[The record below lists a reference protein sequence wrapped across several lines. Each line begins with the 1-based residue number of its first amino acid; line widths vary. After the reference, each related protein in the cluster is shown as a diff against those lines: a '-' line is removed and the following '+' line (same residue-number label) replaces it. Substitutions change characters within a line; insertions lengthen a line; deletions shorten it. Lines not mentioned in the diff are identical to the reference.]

1 MQRKDCNKKSSKKIK
16 EKKTN
21 FFHVFCDRCETHT
34 HRNTRKKTKK
44 INKSKRVQRP
54 KVKIISD
61 SDATPHEAM
70 RNDDDGQPSRAEPS
84 TVERYVCGVS
94 VSVSVW
100 LLGSKMY

>member
-1 MQRKDCNKKSSKKIK
+1 MQRKDCNKKSSKT
-16 EKKTN
+16 KTN
-21 FFHVFCDRCETHT
+21 VFHVFCDRCETHT
-34 HRNTRKKTKK
+34 HTETHAKNKKK

-70 RNDDDGQPSRAEPS
+70 RNDDDDGQPSRAEPS
-84 TVERYVCGVS
+84 TVDRYVCGVS

>member
-1 MQRKDCNKKSSKKIK
+1 M
-16 EKKTN
+16 
-21 FFHVFCDRCETHT
+21 FFVTDVKHTHT
-34 HRNTRKKTKK
+34 QKHTQKTKK

-70 RNDDDGQPSRAEPS
+70 RNDDGQPSRAEAS
-84 TVERYVCGVS
+84 TVERYVCDVS
-94 VSVSVW
+94 VSVAVW

>member
-1 MQRKDCNKKSSKKIK
+1 M
-16 EKKTN
+16 
-21 FFHVFCDRCETHT
+21 FFMFFVTDVKHTHT

-84 TVERYVCGVS
+84 TVERYV
-94 VSVSVW
+94 SVSVW